1 MGALTQDEINMNLFS
16 EVKRL
21 KKEISNYEKL
31 LLKIKDAYEND
42 EESKLDELLY
52 GLFSNEPDTEES
64 Y

>member
-1 MGALTQDEINMNLFS
+1 MGALTQDEINMNLFN

-21 KKEISNYEKL
+21 KKEIQNYEKL

-42 EESKLDELLY
+42 EENKLDELLY

>member
-1 MGALTQDEINMNLFS
+1 MGALNQDEINMNLFN

-21 KKEISNYEKL
+21 KKEIQNYEKM

>member
-21 KKEISNYEKL
+21 KKEIQNYEKL